1 MRTFQSLLELVL
13 GQKINSVRYEENGIH
28 LLMLGTTSSDV
39 EKMKEHLTSII
50 DKCEIIN
57 EVTEVKE
64 VPVKE
69 KPARK
74 NRKRQYEEF
83 TPAEGE
89 EWRDIKN
96 CTGFKI
102 SNKGR
107 VMENGKILLP
117 VKNKD
122 GYFIVS
128 VKEDNKSRN
137 YKRVHRLVAET
148 FIANPLRKPEVDHIN
163 AIKTDNRVENLRW
176 VTHFENIFE
185 NETTRERIKKLPGLF
200 YKQVY
205 NAIREEEKYVES
217 LKKDTTGI

>member
-28 LLMLGTTSSDV
+28 LLMLGTTSGDV

-83 TPAEGE
+83 TPTEGE

-163 AIKTDNRVENLRW
+163 TIKTDNRVENLRW

-205 NAIREEEKYVES
+205 NAIREEEEYVET